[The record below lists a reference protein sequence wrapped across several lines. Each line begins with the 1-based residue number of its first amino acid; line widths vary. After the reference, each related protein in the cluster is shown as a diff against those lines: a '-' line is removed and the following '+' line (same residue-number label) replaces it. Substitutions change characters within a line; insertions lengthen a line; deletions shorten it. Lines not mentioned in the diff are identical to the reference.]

1 MARTDRLVEDL
12 QPNERPWS
20 LWEQGYRMV
29 DAEIEFVDRNGTLGQ
44 RMLLWQTLDIAP
56 DYPVLQAFVTSLLQG
71 PAAEIIA
78 VRVTV
83 REDLTA
89 DVLNANGLSTATH

>member
-12 QPNERPWS
+12 QPAERSWS

-29 DAEIEFVDRNGTLGQ
+29 DAEIEYTDQNGGLGP
-44 RMLLWQTLDIAP
+44 RVLLWQTLDIAP
-56 DYPVLQAFVTSLLQG
+56 DYPVLQAFVVSLLHG

-89 DVLNANGLSTATH
+89 DVLAANGMSVATH